1 MIKKIIAMAML
12 MSLVGMAQGNDS
24 NAIDHTQGGMNRETP
39 RRIKMSQS
47 VYATTAPEAVQ
58 RVSPGEMN
66 PEQRRK
72 LDQNKRR
79 RFEIMMLL
87 GSYKLMPENQ
97 RAPIKAELLKRIEA
111 DFQAMIIQQ
120 KERIAQA
127 ELDLKRFR
135 AELADRE
142 SRREELVKREFERL
156 LNMPIPGERRSAPTV
171 KAVEKNAD

>member
-24 NAIDHTQGGMNRETP
+24 NAIDHKHGDMNRETP
-39 RRIKMSQS
+39 RRMKMSQP

-58 RVSPGEMN
+58 RVSSGEMN
-66 PEQRRK
+66 PERRK